1 MALTA
6 PVGAKT
12 FYEDGLLGLKAAL
25 EQVNGASSGRLT
37 VINALPASIDSGSWA
52 VVGVGRDDITGTAVL
67 GYADLQ
73 AISTVL
79 AGEEEDIGENGW
91 KLTFD
96 PVDDVPI
103 STTGTAIAIALVV
116 GRDTFAGGSD
126 LDVRYVVDL
135 TNLATTDGTSI
146 NIPTWDIEITFGT
159 NAP

>member
-25 EQVNGASSGRLT
+25 EQVNGASSGRLV
-37 VINALPASIDSGSWA
+37 VIHSLPANIDSGSWA
-52 VVGVGRDDITGTAVL
+52 TVGAGGDGITGTAVL

-79 AGEEEDIGENGW
+79 AGGEELAGENGW

-96 PVDDVPI
+96 PVDNVPI
-103 STTGTAIAIALVV
+103 DISSTAIAIALVV

-126 LDVRYVVDL
+126 LDVRYIIDL
-135 TNLATTDGTSI
+135 TDLSVTASTSI
-146 NIPTWDIEITFGT
+146 NIPEFSVEIQYGT

>member
-6 PVGAKT
+6 PVGAKS

-25 EQVNGASSGRLT
+25 EQVNGASSGRLA
-37 VINALPASIDSGSWA
+37 VIYALPANIDSGSWA
-52 VVGVGRDDITGTAVL
+52 VVGVGGDGTVGTAVL

-73 AISTVL
+73 AISTVTE
-79 AGEEEDIGENGW
+79 GEEEEVGENGW

-96 PVDDVPI
+96 PVDDVSI
-103 STTGTAIAIALVV
+103 DTTGTAIAIALVV

-126 LDVRYVVDL
+126 LDVRYIVDL
-135 TNLATTDGTSI
+135 TNLAVTLGTSI

>member
-1 MALTA
+1 MALIA
-6 PVGAKT
+6 PVGAKS

-25 EQVNGASSGRLT
+25 EQVNGSSSGRLT
-37 VINALPASIDSGSWA
+37 VIHALPANIDSGSWA
-52 VVGVGRDDITGTAVL
+52 VVGAGGDGITGTAVL

-73 AISTVL
+73 AISTVV
-79 AGEEEDIGENGW
+79 AGEEEEAGENGW

-103 STTGTAIAIALVV
+103 NIANTAIAIALVV

-126 LDVRYVVDL
+126 LDVRYIVDL
-135 TNLATTDGTSI
+135 TNLPVAELTSI
-146 NIPTWDIEITFGT
+146 NVPTWDIEVQFAT

>member
-52 VVGVGRDDITGTAVL
+52 VVGAGGDGSVGTAVL

-79 AGEEEDIGENGW
+79 AGEEEGVGENGW

-96 PVDDVPI
+96 PVDNVSID
-103 STTGTAIAIALVV
+103 TTSTAIAIALVV

-126 LDVRYVVDL
+126 LDVRYVVNL
-135 TNLATTDGTSI
+135 TNLAVTDGTSI
-146 NIPTWDIEITFGT
+146 NVPTWNVEIQFATD
-159 NAP
+159 AP

>member
-52 VVGVGRDDITGTAVL
+52 VVGVGGDGITGTAVL

-126 LDVRYVVDL
+126 LDVRYVVNL
-135 TNLATTDGTSI
+135 TNLAVTDGTSI
-146 NIPTWDIEITFGT
+146 NVPTWNVEIQFATD
-159 NAP
+159 AP